1 MTPAFEKGLPVQA
14 IPFTVR
20 VAGGDGL
27 IARFGDAVVYTVTN
41 DDHAA
46 AVIAAVA
53 AAARNPHPGAA
64 LVDQL
69 GPFAFGPAKAV
80 SFGAVVPSQEGL
92 HVLLRGRVSMHA
104 ETRQGARDLSGES
117 DPRWVRQLLS
127 GVLRRV
133 EVRSGRTGLAAIPRT
148 DLRAGVVGGGGF
160 ALLAAG
166 TTGPAETVATERISA
181 VPPEPPTELTPRAP
195 KPAAPVQ
202 TAAVSTTV
210 GVLSTPDGAVYPL
223 DRSYVIGRAPLSD
236 DAVRNASASPIV
248 LQYDPY
254 VSRVHAYITVDRD
267 GVNVRDALT
276 SAGTFVAAPGATE
289 WTQIGTVPMRLEPG
303 WSMRV
308 GEWIATH
315 RLGE

>member
-14 IPFTVR
+14 QPFTVR

-27 IARFGDAVVYTVTN
+27 IARFGDVVVCTATN

-53 AAARNPHPGAA
+53 AAARNPHAGAA
-64 LVDQL
+64 LADQL
-69 GPFAFGPAKAV
+69 GPVALGPAKAV
-80 SFGAVVPSQEGL
+80 SFGAVVPAKEGL

-104 ETRQGARDLSGES
+104 ETQQGAYDLSGEA
-117 DPRWVRQLLS
+117 DPKWVRKLLS

-133 EVRSGRTGLAAIPRT
+133 EVRSGRSGIAAIRRT
-148 DLRAGVVGGGGF
+148 DLWAGVVGGGGF

-166 TTGPAETVATERISA
+166 AAGAAETLATERISA
-181 VPPEPPTELTPRAP
+181 RPEEPATELTPRAP
-195 KPAAPVQ
+195 KAAPVQ
-202 TAAVSTTV
+202 TAAVSTAV
-210 GVLSTPDGAVYPL
+210 GVLSTPDGAVYQL

-248 LQYDPY
+248 LQNDPY
-254 VSRVHAYITVDRD
+254 VSRVHAYITVDRG
-267 GVNVRDALT
+267 GVYVRDALT
-276 SAGTFVAAPGATE
+276 SAGTFIAAPGATE
-289 WTQIGTVPMRLEPG
+289 WTQIGTVPVKLEPN

-308 GEWIATH
+308 GEWIGTH
-315 RLGE
+315 RAGD

>member
-1 MTPAFEKGLPVQA
+1 MHRPIEKGLPVQA

-20 VAGGDGL
+20 VARGDGL

-53 AAARNPHPGAA
+53 AAARNPHAGPA
-64 LVDQL
+64 LADQL
-69 GPFAFGPAKAV
+69 GPVVFGPAKAV
-80 SFGAVVPSQEGL
+80 SFGAVVPSQDGV
-92 HVLLRGRVSMHA
+92 HVLLRGRVSVHA
-104 ETRQGARDLSGES
+104 ETQQGARDLSGES

-127 GVLRRV
+127 GGLRRV
-133 EVRSGRTGLAAIPRT
+133 EVRHGQSALTAIPRT

-160 ALLAAG
+160 AVLAGGPAG
-166 TTGPAETVATERISA
+166 HAETVATERISA
-181 VPPEPPTELTPRAP
+181 RPEEPATELTPRAP
-195 KPAAPVQ
+195 KAPPVQ
-202 TAAVSTTV
+202 TAAVSTAV
-210 GVLSTPDGAVYPL
+210 GVLATPDGAVYQL

-254 VSRVHAYITVDRD
+254 VSRVHAYITVDRN
-267 GVNVRDALT
+267 GVYVRDALT
-276 SAGTFVAAPGATE
+276 SAGTFIAAPGATE
-289 WTQIGTVPMRLEPG
+289 WTQIGTAPMKLEPG
-303 WSMRV
+303 WSLRV

-315 RLGE
+315 RVGE